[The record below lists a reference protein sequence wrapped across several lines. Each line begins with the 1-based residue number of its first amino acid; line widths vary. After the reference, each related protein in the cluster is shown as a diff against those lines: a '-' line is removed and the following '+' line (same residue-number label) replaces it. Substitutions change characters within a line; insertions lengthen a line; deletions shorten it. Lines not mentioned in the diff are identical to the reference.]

1 MSVFFEWIQQ
11 LYDARP
17 WFYQNLLLSLGSIA
31 VLWILRQWV
40 LFLGKKRG
48 GDVRVRYLWRKTTN
62 YTYYFLLI
70 ILLGIIWLE
79 DVSNLVTYLGFVS
92 AGIVIALS
100 DPITNVAGW
109 LFILWRRPFK
119 VGDRIQI
126 GENAGDVIDSRLFQ
140 FTMLEVGNWVDA
152 DQSTGRMIDV
162 PNRKVFS
169 DPIANYTKGFQFIW
183 NEIPVLITFESD
195 WRKGKTLLEQIAGH
209 HSVQLTP
216 KTEKRIRSAAKRYLI
231 YYSNLTPIVYTKV
244 VDHGVMLTIR
254 YLSDPRKR
262 RGTEEAIWEEILDL
276 FAQEPTLDF
285 AYPTQRLY
293 YHPVEGP
300 PELRPR
306 PSQGDDSTPLQT

>member
-1 MSVFFEWIQQ
+1 MLPGSLILSAFFEWIQQ

-17 WFYQNLLLSLGSIA
+17 WFYQNLMFSLGSIA

-152 DQSTGRMIDV
+152 DQSTGRMIHV

-195 WRKGKTLLEQIAGH
+195 WRKAKAHLAEIISKYEQGFREDFEGQFQKTAQD
-209 HSVQLTP
+209 
-216 KTEKRIRSAAKRYLI
+216 YLI
-231 YYSNLTPIVYTKV
+231 YTPTTTPVVYTAVK
-244 VDHGVMLTIR
+244 DSGVLLTIR
-254 YLSDPRKR
+254 YLCKPHER
-262 RGTEEAIWEEILDL
+262 RSTTEIIWEEILDAFEKDPDL
-276 FAQEPTLDF
+276 EF
-285 AYPTQRLY
+285 AYPTTRFFNAQ
-293 YHPVEGP
+293 VE
-300 PELRPR
+300 
-306 PSQGDDSTPLQT
+306 

>member
-1 MSVFFEWIQQ
+1 MSAFFEWIQQ

-17 WFYQNLLLSLGSIA
+17 WFYQNLLFSLGSIA

-152 DQSTGRMIDV
+152 DQSTGRMIHV

-195 WRKGKTLLEQIAGH
+195 WRKAKARLAEIISKYEQGFREDFEGQFQKTAQD
-209 HSVQLTP
+209 
-216 KTEKRIRSAAKRYLI
+216 YLI
-231 YYSNLTPIVYTKV
+231 YTPTTTPVVYTAVK
-244 VDHGVMLTIR
+244 DSGVLLTIR
-254 YLSDPRKR
+254 YLCKPHER
-262 RGTEEAIWEEILDL
+262 RSTTEIIWEEILDAFEKDPDL
-276 FAQEPTLDF
+276 EF
-285 AYPTQRLY
+285 AYPTTRFFNAQ
-293 YHPVEGP
+293 VE
-300 PELRPR
+300 
-306 PSQGDDSTPLQT
+306 